1 MSASAGEDPRAAHA
15 RRRVLW
21 MNLLFAAGLALALP
35 WFAAGL
41 LAHWWGPARG
51 TLWATHHAY
60 AVRTFWFGFI
70 GLLAPILAPGVGL
83 AMLGLVWLWCAA
95 RMVRAWL
102 AWEREE
108 WIIDPGRF
116 V

>member
-1 MSASAGEDPRAAHA
+1 MTPAEALA

-21 MNLLFAAGLALALP
+21 MNALFAAGLAFALP

-41 LAHWWGPARG
+41 LAHRWDPARG

-60 AVRTFWFGFI
+60 GVRTFWFGVI
-70 GLLAPILAPGVGL
+70 GLLAPVAVPEIGVGL
-83 AMLGLVWLWCAA
+83 LVVVWLWCA
-95 RMVRAWL
+95 VRLGRAFL
-102 AWEREE
+102 AWDRAE
-108 WIIDPGRF
+108 WIMDPGRF

>member
-1 MSASAGEDPRAAHA
+1 MTVEAAARA

-35 WFAAGL
+35 WFAAGV
-41 LAHWWGPARG
+41 LAHRWGPAKG

-60 AVRTFWFGFI
+60 AVRTFWFGVL
-70 GLLAPILAPGVGL
+70 GLLAPVVAPGVGPAL
-83 AMLGLVWLWCAA
+83 LGLVWLWCAA
-95 RMVRAWL
+95 RMVRAFL
-102 AWEREE
+102 AWDRQER
-108 WIIDPGRF
+108 ITRPGRF